1 MNEYVK
7 MTVQK
12 TQRKAAI
19 PTFSPPPNHEGS
31 KSLPKARAPPVH
43 SDSSPQKRISK
54 QSSNELTKFDVDPGI
69 KTLRSTG

>member
-43 SDSSPQKRISK
+43 SDSSP
-54 QSSNELTKFDVDPGI
+54 
-69 KTLRSTG
+69 